1 MADIGDS
8 SSLSPL
14 LPVARPKKSG
24 HREKPEVDRDKKK
37 RQQQHDAESDLAK
50 EPDQQKPKQKQNKI
64 DDYA

>member
-14 LPVARPKKSG
+14 LPVTRPKKSG
-24 HREKPEVDRDKKK
+24 PREKPEVDQDKKK
-37 RQQQHDAESDLAK
+37 RQQTRDVESDMTQQ
-50 EPDQQKPKQKQNKI
+50 PDQDEPKRNKI